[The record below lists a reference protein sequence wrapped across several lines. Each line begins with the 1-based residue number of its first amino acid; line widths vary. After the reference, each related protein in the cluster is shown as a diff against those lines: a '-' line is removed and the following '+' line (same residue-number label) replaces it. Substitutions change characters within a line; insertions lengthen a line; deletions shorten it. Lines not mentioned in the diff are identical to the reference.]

1 MNQVLLSQEEQ
12 LSGHNSPLFSF
23 FTITMNQN
31 ENFQKIEMENHTSR
45 RRYRTE
51 LEIMSDIL
59 EIILETGLIGMSITT
74 LARNAN
80 LSYNVACDKIE
91 KLIKSDLVKIH
102 VEKNNMFVMTE
113 KGIKFFQELRKFEDF
128 MQEIRNLNSI

>member
-1 MNQVLLSQEEQ
+1 M
-12 LSGHNSPLFSF
+12 
-23 FTITMNQN
+23 
-31 ENFQKIEMENHTSR
+31 KSR
-45 RRYRTE
+45 IPRRKYRTE

-59 EIILETGLIGMSITT
+59 EIITETGLIGISITT

-80 LSYNVACDKIE
+80 LSYNVAYDKIE

-102 VEKNNMFVMTE
+102 IEKNTFVMTE
-113 KGIKFFQELRKFEDF
+113 KGIKFFHELKKFEDF